1 MNVFPTVTGYVWP
14 PTLAPVWNSQL
25 QKTQTGRVVAAT
37 YQQYPLYKFTLQF
50 AVLATSDYQNLLAFF
65 NQQQGNVIPFLFDAG
80 PGQDTVSAQAIGTG
94 NGSTT
99 QFQLLRSYG
108 GFAEPVAA
116 SSGSPTAYVNGTAAT
131 ATFNSPSNGY
141 VTFATAPASG
151 SALTWTG
158 SYYFQCRFSKGTAE
172 FEQFMS
178 QLYKTKS
185 INMETY
191 W

>member
-1 MNVFPTVTGYVWP
+1 MNVFPSVTGYVWP

-50 AVLATSDYQNLLAFF
+50 EVLTQALYQTLLAFF

-80 PGQDTVSAQAIGTG
+80 PGQDSVTAQAIGSG
-94 NGSTT
+94 NGTTT

-158 SYYFQCRFSKGTAE
+158 TYYFQCRFSKGTAE

-185 INMETY
+185 VSLETY